1 MDISAWLDEVN
12 AASAA
17 GVPAPAYPG
26 SLTQAP
32 ASAPVQSTQSILQS
46 SAPTATQGSVP
57 QSVLDYDP
65 WANMG
70 YGAPVQDYWQ
80 QYVQKNPLGI
90 DWSTW
95 TPPTGDIGAGGK
107 EFVPGVGPVGFDQS
121 DVTRMMLNE
130 GLGLDYYETRPFG
143 QKTDEELIKKLQGG
157 KDSVKRV
164 DKQYMN
170 PNTWRRDLITTYG
183 LDETGGLK
191 EISSDWDTKDIRSRG
206 FVERAIGREG
216 EKWVGNLL
224 TMGATAGFDQI
235 PKAYSTY
242 KETGDWAQGLDRMV
256 DPAGTIDYTTR
267 DTGDFINKEVPELTP
282 YVQPVATAVGT
293 IIYPGAG
300 TAIGSGIG
308 AKLAGGT
315 TNKDYS
321 GDFINAGASY
331 VGGAAGGTLGN
342 AVGSAIGGTT
352 GTIAGGATTGAVAG
366 AAGQVPAAVET
377 GDWSGVGTGALIGG
391 LAGGLQAGGSALY
404 NGLTTPAGGP
414 SPAYIQQTMEGGLNP
429 STQNLSNVLSNTV
442 GSNGVSLAG
451 DATLFNVDPS
461 LAYNVGTGLSTI
473 PIDSS
478 LLNAPTP
485 TPIGG
490 HNPLQPTPPTYN
502 LAPELSPIIPGEFPT
517 INSMP
522 EPFSVDSIDKAFMSG
537 TSGVEGFEP
546 DLVDTLTG
554 GEDTMRGWYYNAA
567 GELVPPPTY
576 TLAPDL
582 GPIWADPTLE
592 YTPLN
597 PITDYTMGNIPTDT
611 GFDWNKLLD
620 ALGGLGGTQAAA
632 VPGGFPTGR
641 EFNGDSSAYVE
652 PPMKSGKG
660 SGSKG
665 LTAEEYEK
673 LYNGTSFMPDTKEI
687 ERFNKQGLYYT

>member
-57 QSVLDYDP
+57 QSVLNYDP

-191 EISSDWDTKDIRSRG
+191 EISSDWDTTNISSRN
-206 FVERAIGREG
+206 FAERALGDNVGLMGPIGTVLG
-216 EKWVGNLL
+216 TVLGAVIGNVPGAALGASAGNLVGNGMAKQGMSYEDML
-224 TMGATAGFDQI
+224 TQSAIAGAA
-235 PKAYSTY
+235 TY
-242 KETGDWAQGLDRMV
+242 
-256 DPAGTIDYTTR
+256 
-267 DTGDFINKEVPELTP
+267 
-282 YVQPVATAVGT
+282 
-293 IIYPGAG
+293 GAG
-300 TAIGSGIG
+300 TAGL
-308 AKLAGGT
+308 LAGEAASGLGST
-315 TNKDYS
+315 ASGAAQGAATGATGAGINSLGQAVQTGDYS
-321 GDFINAGASY
+321 GI
-331 VGGAAGGTLGN
+331 LP
-342 AVGSAIGGTT
+342 AVGIGT
-352 GTIAGGATTGAVAG
+352 
-366 AAGQVPAAVET
+366 
-377 GDWSGVGTGALIGG
+377 ALGG
-391 LAGGLQAGGSALY
+391 LAGGVGGYMA
-404 NGLTTPAGGP
+404 PAGDA
-414 SPAYIQQTMEGGLNP
+414 SPAYTQLTQEGGLNP
-429 STQNLSNVLSNTV
+429 ATQNLSNVLSDTV
-442 GSNGVSLAG
+442 GSGGVSLAG

-461 LAYNVGTGLSTI
+461 LAYSPISNLGGVGTGLSTT
-473 PIDSS
+473 PVNTD
-478 LLNAPTP
+478 LLSPPTP
-485 TPIGG
+485 TLIGG
-490 HNPLQPTPPTYN
+490 HNPLQPTPPTYG

-522 EPFSVDSIDKAFMSG
+522 EPFSVDSIDRAFMSG
-537 TSGVEGFEP
+537 ESGIEGYSPE
-546 DLVDTLTG
+546 LVDTLTG
-554 GEDTMRGWYYNAA
+554 GGTNMRGWSINDA
-567 GELVPPPTY
+567 GEFVPPPTY
-576 TLAPDL
+576 TLAPEL

-592 YTPLN
+592 YTPVS
-597 PITDYTMGNIPTDT
+597 PITDFTMGNIPTNT
-611 GFDWNKLLD
+611 GYDWDKLLD
-620 ALGGLGGTQAAA
+620 SLGGLGGTQTAAM
-632 VPGGFPTGR
+632 PGAFPTGR

-665 LTAEEYEK
+665 LSAEEYEK